1 MGTILVI
8 TRKLTCKFMS
18 YLASDLLPAGVIDDK
33 MPFAPGILLQL
44 LIFFFQLMFILFPQI
59 DYSLMIS
66 LR

>member
-44 LIFFFQLMFILFPQI
+44 LIFFFSSCSFCSHKLIQV
-59 DYSLMIS
+59 
-66 LR
+66 